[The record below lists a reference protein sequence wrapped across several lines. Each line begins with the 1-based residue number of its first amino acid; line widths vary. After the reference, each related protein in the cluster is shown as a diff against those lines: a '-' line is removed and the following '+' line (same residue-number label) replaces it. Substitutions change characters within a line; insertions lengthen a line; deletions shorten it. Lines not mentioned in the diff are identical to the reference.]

1 MDFSLSEEQEAIRG
15 LAGEL
20 LDDQVTQESLRAV
33 EDSETPGFDRALWSK
48 LADAGLLGVCI
59 SEEQGGLGLGFLEL
73 SLLLEEIG
81 RTVAPVPVLST
92 LAYGAMP
99 LVRFGSA
106 EQQAAIL
113 PGVASGETVLSGGYV
128 EPVGDPLAPTT
139 SARRDG
145 GGGWVLHGEKT
156 CVPSGLYADHLLV
169 SATTDDGAG
178 LFLVDA
184 NAAGVTRERQDTIVY
199 APDALITVDGAHAEA
214 VGPLDG
220 SALATAVQLATAA
233 VSSVLT
239 GVVARAV
246 ALTADYT
253 KTREQF
259 ERPIAL
265 FQAVGQRAADS
276 FIDAQTIRLTTVQAV
291 WLLDQGLPAS
301 KEVAV
306 AKFYASEAG
315 QRIVRAAAHLH
326 GGMGVSREYPL
337 HRYYIW
343 AKQLELTLGSG
354 TRQLAALGRLLAEE
368 PATA

>member
-1 MDFSLSEEQEAIRG
+1 MDFSLTEEQEAIRG

-20 LDDQVTQESLRAV
+20 LDDQVTQDSLRAV

-59 SEEQGGLGLGFLEL
+59 SEEHGGLGLGFLEL

-81 RTVAPVPVLST
+81 RTVAPVPVLPT

-128 EPVGDPLAPTT
+128 EAVGDPLTPTT
-139 SARRDG
+139 TARRE

-156 CVPSGLYADHLLV
+156 CVPGGLYADHLIV
-169 SATTDDGAG
+169 SATTDGGAG
-178 LFLVDA
+178 VFLVDA
-184 NAAGVTRERQDTIVY
+184 NASGVTRERQDTIVY
-199 APDALITVDGAHAEA
+199 APDALITFDGARADA

-220 SALATAVQLATAA
+220 STLATAVQLATAA

-239 GVVARAV
+239 GVVAKAV
-246 ALTADYT
+246 TLTAEYT

-259 ERPIAL
+259 DRPIAL

-291 WLLDQGLPAS
+291 WLLDQELPAG

-306 AKFYASEAG
+306 AKFYASDAG

-368 PATA
+368 PVSA